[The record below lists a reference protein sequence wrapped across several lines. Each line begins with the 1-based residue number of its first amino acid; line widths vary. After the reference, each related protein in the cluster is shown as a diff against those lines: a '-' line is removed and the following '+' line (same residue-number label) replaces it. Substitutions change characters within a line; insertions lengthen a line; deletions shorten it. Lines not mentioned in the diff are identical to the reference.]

1 VKHSFHRS
9 LHFYVASYVLMGEAE
24 TGMREQVRYIR
35 LVSRH
40 QVVQTENVPTL
51 LEHQFAEMRT
61 QKSCSACDD
70 CAQTR
75 ISYSAV
81 QQVAIIPEKM
91 FTLELFPTCCRFFC
105 TVLNDDKWRFRTVA
119 REQVLKAIEGLPSQA
134 PQNLSYGPLRFANLP

>member
-1 VKHSFHRS
+1 MSES
-9 LHFYVASYVLMGEAE
+9 EMGV
-24 TGMREQVRYIR
+24 REQVRDIR

-40 QVVQTENVPTL
+40 QVVQTENAPTF

-70 CAQTR
+70 CAQTH

-91 FTLELFPTCCRFFC
+91 FGLELFPAGCRFFG
-105 TVLNDDKWRFRTVA
+105 TALNDDKWRFRTA
-119 REQVLKAIEGLPSQA
+119 ADEQVLKPIERLPA
-134 PQNLSYGPLRFANLP
+134 